1 MRNEPESLAYWRDRQ
16 DLLYYQVVRQLV
28 EGLGQGAGSMLD
40 VGSAACPYLDWFPQI
55 PVRVS
60 LDIERPHRAAG
71 VESITADF
79 LKWRTDRRFD
89 IVTCLQ
95 VMEHVD
101 DPAAFATKLLAVGR
115 TVIVSVPHAWPPGSV
130 DGHRHDPVTERK
142 MRSWFGREPNFSYVC
157 REVLTHSDRLIQ
169 VYEPNAIIWSNLR
182 KRAKQLEG
190 TAPGTRDTTPP
201 SRVQGILR
209 RLRKS
214 RLPNL
219 ARRYWSQ
226 LRSASRR

>member
-1 MRNEPESLAYWRDRQ
+1 MREEPERHAYWRDRRN
-16 DLLYYQVVRQLV
+16 LLYYQVVRQLV
-28 EGLGQGAGSMLD
+28 EGLGQGAESMLD
-40 VGSAACPYLDWFPQI
+40 VGSAACPYLDWFPHI

-60 LDIERPHRAAG
+60 LDIERPYRAAG
-71 VESITADF
+71 VEAVTADF
-79 LKWRTDRRFD
+79 LEWRTDRRFD

-95 VMEHVD
+95 VMEHVE
-101 DPAAFATKLLAVGR
+101 DPAAFAKKLLALGR

-169 VYEPNAIIWSNLR
+169 VYEPNALIWSNLR
-182 KRAKQLEG
+182 KRAKQQEALL
-190 TAPGTRDTTPP
+190 TARHTSPP
-201 SRVQGILR
+201 SRVQGTLR

-214 RLPNL
+214 PLPNL

-226 LRSASRR
+226 LRSALRG